1 MNVLKILKQFILDI
15 IFPIACLGCQRE
27 GVWLCDDCLKKIL
40 LKTTDEKLNH
50 SSSLDGLFYA
60 THYEND
66 IIQEAI
72 HTLKYKYIETLA
84 HSLGELLTGYLLKL
98 DKKEH
103 LAILESPK
111 NTILIPVPLHK
122 KRFLERG
129 FNQAELIAN
138 EFNKNFHFNLQTKI
152 LVRAKWT
159 MPQVQLK
166 GRDRKEN
173 IKGVFIVKNWN
184 FPGKNVIILD
194 DVATT
199 LATLEECAKVLK
211 RAGAN
216 KVWGLVV
223 AHGG

>member
-1 MNVLKILKQFILDI
+1 MPIFKTLKQFILDI
-15 IFPIACLGCQRE
+15 IFPIECLSCQRE
-27 GVWLCDDCLKKIL
+27 GVWLCEKCLKNIP
-40 LKTTDEKLNH
+40 LKNEYIQRQNN
-50 SSSLDGLFYA
+50 SSLDGLMVA
-60 THYEND
+60 TTYENE

-72 HTLKYKYIETLA
+72 HILKYKYVEDLAKPLGQMLAKTLA
-84 HSLGELLTGYLLKL
+84 AL
-98 DKKEH
+98 DKKH
-103 LAILESPK
+103 RLHILESSGQ
-111 NTILIPVPLHK
+111 TFLLPVPLHP

-159 MPQVQLK
+159 MPQVKLK
-166 GRDRKEN
+166 GRERKEN

-184 FPGKNVIILD
+184 FPCKNVIILD

-211 RAGAN
+211 QAGAY